1 QRITSPK
8 APDHGSTFL
17 NIDDDTDSDKEFQSD
32 SSACEAYSPYVLE
45 KIEEICSPYAKG
57 INNIN
62 QGTFALILPENSM
75 VKVKVWFED
84 SVAKTIWIEGASPI
98 SYQPKGALPRRELY
112 QNPTSI
118 NNNCIYFSCKPNG
131 YSASNTP
138 PQASESNEEHT
149 LISLLYAIIAQ
160 LQRLL
165 PQESCFTTPEFHEIK
180 FESLYKSI
188 KSAPAALQIIRAYL
202 EHTTATSLLWIVD
215 GLQFV
220 VNVDT
225 EPYLKEL
232 VNIIRAQEH
241 AAKSKLCFMTEGK
254 REVIFKII
262 SPFTAEDALNE
273 ARRNL
278 MEREF
283 WHLCV

>member
-1 QRITSPK
+1 MQYVQGQHQNDYPIQRITSPK

-17 NIDDDTDSDKEFQSD
+17 NIDDDTDSDKEFQS
-32 SSACEAYSPYVLE
+32 
-45 KIEEICSPYAKG
+45 
-57 INNIN
+57 
-62 QGTFALILPENSM
+62 GTFALILPENSM

-215 GLQFV
+215 GLQ
-220 VNVDT
+220 T
-225 EPYLKEL
+225 C
-232 VNIIRAQEH
+232 R
-241 AAKSKLCFMTEGK
+241 
-254 REVIFKII
+254 KI
-262 SPFTAEDALNE
+262 
-273 ARRNL
+273 
-278 MEREF
+278 
-283 WHLCV
+283 